1 VVVTIQQETLL
12 VALRQAKVEAEA
24 ASNRVEELQAALIEE
39 MKATGDPTV
48 HTQLGGEAITGTLV
62 EATRIKVDEA
72 KLAKTLGADLWNKV
86 TKKVLDKEKLEQQI
100 AAGKVNPTDVA
111 AVSEELPNKPYVKVT
126 AKEVKRTRT
135 KSAAAEAVV
144 RRVRKPTRKTKVVE
158 DG

>member
-86 TKKVLDKEKLEQQI
+86 TKKVLEGEPHRRGSSLRRTAQQ
-100 AAGKVNPTDVA
+100 ALREGHRQGSEAHPHQ
-111 AVSEELPNKPYVKVT
+111 VSGCRGSRAT
-126 AKEVKRTRT
+126 GAQAHT
-135 KSAAAEAVV
+135 KDEGGGRWLS
-144 RRVRKPTRKTKVVE
+144 T
-158 DG
+158 G